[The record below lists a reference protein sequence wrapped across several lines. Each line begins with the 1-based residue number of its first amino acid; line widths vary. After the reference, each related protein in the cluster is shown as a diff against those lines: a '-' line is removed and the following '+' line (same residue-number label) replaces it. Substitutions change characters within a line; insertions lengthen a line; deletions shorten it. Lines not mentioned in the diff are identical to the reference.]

1 MLGDAVEYGGLQ
13 ITVLLSSGKRHT
25 RSIKLP
31 ASHVFEDIA
40 PRLWDVTGDGL
51 PEVVVIETDVARGAA
66 LAIYGPNGKL
76 TETPHIGRTNR
87 WLAPIGAADLN
98 GDGIIEIAYIDRP
111 HLAKELR
118 VWSFVN
124 GDLRPL
130 PRASGLI
137 NHRIGEDFISGALIQ
152 CNDSPTMIT
161 ANADWSRR
169 MGTVLQA
176 GTLVSR
182 DLGPFAGRQS
192 LERC

>member
-1 MLGDAVEYGGLQ
+1 M
-13 ITVLLSSGKRHT
+13 SSGKRHT

-31 ASHVFEDIA
+31 ASYVFEDIA

-76 TETPHIGRTNR
+76 AETPHIGRTNR

-130 PRASGLI
+130 PRASGLT
-137 NHRIGEDFISGALIQ
+137 NHRIGEDFISGA
-152 CNDSPTMIT
+152 
-161 ANADWSRR
+161 
-169 MGTVLQA
+169 
-176 GTLVSR
+176 
-182 DLGPFAGRQS
+182 
-192 LERC
+192 